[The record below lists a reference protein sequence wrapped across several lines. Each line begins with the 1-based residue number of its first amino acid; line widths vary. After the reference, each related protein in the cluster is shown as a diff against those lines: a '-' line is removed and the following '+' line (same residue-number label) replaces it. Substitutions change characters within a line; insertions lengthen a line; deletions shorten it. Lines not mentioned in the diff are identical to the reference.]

1 MKNLLDY
8 FNGLSD
14 QSKMM
19 RCLLLCITLGVTD
32 YLTRDISLT
41 LFYVVPIAFASWF
54 IGKRFGIFIAMLCG
68 AELFIVDLFVAPR
81 YVTVSSIRF
90 WNSFMEIG
98 YLVLTAYLV
107 STIRTEMANT
117 RQKSLEL
124 AATNQ
129 DLEAFNYSVAHDLHS
144 PLLWIGGFSRTILK
158 KCGDRLEEQHRSN
171 LQEIIDGVN
180 RMERHIEAL
189 LNFSRLTR
197 ETLHREWFDLAE
209 IVQTLVVE
217 LKRTAPERQVT
228 FQIAE
233 KVMVNGD
240 LHLLRA
246 VLQNLL
252 GNAWK
257 YTGKQQT
264 AVIEFGI
271 VDHAGI
277 PACFVRDNGPGFD
290 QTAAKKIFVPFQRLQ
305 GAEEFKGFGIGLAT
319 VQRIIHRHAGAI
331 WAEATPGA
339 GATFYFTLGPGRRD
353 LTQRQLA
360 EAGSDPD
367 KCPWSLPFGS
377 HGGLASRKGE
387 AC

>member
-8 FNGLSD
+8 LNRLPD
-14 QSKMM
+14 YSKII
-19 RCLLLCITLGVTD
+19 RCLLLTTTLGVTD

-41 LFYVVPIAFASWF
+41 LFYVLPIAFASWF

-68 AELFIVDLFVAPR
+68 AELFIVDLLVAPK
-81 YVTVSSIRF
+81 YVTVTSIRF

-107 STIRTEMANT
+107 AVIRTEMANT

-197 ETLHREWFDLAE
+197 ETLHRERFDLTE
-209 IVQTLVVE
+209 IVQTLVAE
-217 LKRTAPERQVT
+217 LKRIAPERQVT

-233 KVMVNGD
+233 GVMANGD
-240 LHLLRA
+240 RHLLRA
-246 VLQNLL
+246 VLQNLI

-277 PACFVRDNGPGFD
+277 PACFIRDNGPGFD
-290 QTAAKKIFVPFQRLQ
+290 QTAAEKIFVPFQRLQ
-305 GAEEFKGFGIGLAT
+305 GAEDFKGFGIGLAT
-319 VQRIIHRHAGAI
+319 VQRIIHRHGGTI
-331 WAEATPGA
+331 WAEAIPGT
-339 GATFYFTLGPGRRD
+339 GATFFFTVGPERRD

-360 EAGSDPD
+360 ETGRDSDQR
-367 KCPWSLPFGS
+367 PWSLLFGS
-377 HGGLASRKGE
+377 HDYLASRK
-387 AC
+387 